1 MKGRNNY
8 WKINKKLNFLKMK
21 LKKRIKNY
29 KKIKKN

>member
-8 WKINKKLNFLKMK
+8 WKINKKLNFSKMK
-21 LKKRIKNY
+21 LMKRIKNY